1 MKNKLIWCLLLLSGP
16 LLSVSQTVFPVNGVN
31 DPQVTRYTF
40 INATIYV
47 THSQVVQN
55 GILEIEDG
63 KIKSVKKAGEKY
75 DTTSIVI
82 DLKGKYIY
90 PSFIDVYSSYGMP
103 AVPEKKK
110 PGGKPQYNTNTK
122 GAYGWNEAIKPERNA
137 AELFTADE
145 KTAEELRG
153 LGFGAVSTF
162 QADGVAR
169 GTSALVCLNDERAN
183 KALMKENAAACFSFK
198 KGSSTQVYPTS
209 LMGSVALIRQTF
221 YDAIAYKGGYF
232 TEKNL
237 SLEALNNQLSLPMLF
252 EASSRWD
259 ILRIQKI
266 GKEFG
271 YNFTIKTN
279 GDEYL
284 LVDVLKR
291 NPVNLVVP
299 VNFPKPLDLN
309 GYFDINSANYLDLK
323 HRTQATWNPFLLE
336 YNKIG
341 FALTADGLKDK
352 KDFLPNLREAIACG
366 LHDTTALKALT
377 IIPAQ
382 YLKVS
387 DQLGTLEK
395 GKLANFIITNGKVFD
410 KNTAILENWVK
421 GIQYKITGA
430 PDAELA
436 GVYDLLVDGAKVVQ
450 LSVTVKDNK
459 LMVKPKDSTIKA
471 GKIKYNAVNQQI
483 SFDLKTKK
491 ETYYLSGWK
500 TNNTYKGTGITSGA
514 VNFNWE
520 LAYIKEDSAKKEPKD
535 SVKLLPVFSN
545 LPYTYAARD
554 TNTFMIRN
562 VTVWTNEK
570 EGVIKNTDVLVVNG
584 KIHTVGAIP
593 PNAFPAGT
601 RIINGTGKHLTP
613 GIIDEHS
620 HIAVMG
626 GVNEGSQSVTAE
638 VRIEDV
644 INAEDINI
652 YRQLAGGVTTSQLLH
667 GSANAIGGQ
676 SAVIKLKWGQL
687 PDSLLFPGVTPR
699 IKFALGENV
708 KQANWGDDVTE
719 RYPQTRMGVEEI
731 FEDAF
736 TRALE
741 YEKAMADF
749 KAGRI
754 KVAPPKNIELDA
766 LLEVIKGNRLV
777 TCHSY
782 NQQEINMLIKVA
794 EKFGFKINIF
804 THVLE
809 GYKVADKIK
818 AHGAGASSFSD
829 WWGYKMEVNDAI
841 PYNAAL
847 LHKAGVVTCINS
859 DDAEMGRR
867 LNQEAAKTIKYGG
880 VSEEDALKMIT
891 LNPAKL
897 MGIDN
902 RVGSIKPY
910 KDADLVL
917 WSGPPLSVYSKP
929 VMTFIEGVAYF
940 DITKHQQAEEQLAKE
955 KQALVEAMNKAI
967 ASGKKPEEPK
977 KEKEK
982 IHHCEDMEIYGE
994 EDEQ

>member
-63 KIKSVKKAGEKY
+63 KIKAVKKAGEKY
-75 DTTSIVI
+75 DTTAIVI
-82 DLKGKYIY
+82 DLEGKYIY
-90 PSFIDVYSSYGMP
+90 PSFIDISSSYGML

-110 PGGKPQYNTNTK
+110 PDGKPQYNTNTK
-122 GAYGWNEAIKPERNA
+122 GPYGWNEAIKPERNA
-137 AELFTADE
+137 AEIFTADE
-145 KTAEELRG
+145 KAAEELRA

-162 QADGVAR
+162 QADGIAR
-169 GTSALVCLNDERAN
+169 GTSALVTLNSEKEN
-183 KALMKENAAACFSFK
+183 KVLLKENAAACFSFK
-198 KGSSTQVYPTS
+198 KGSSGQAYPSS
-209 LMGSVALIRQTF
+209 LMGSVALVRQTF
-221 YDAIAYKGGYF
+221 YDAQAYKSGYF
-232 TEKNL
+232 DEKNL
-237 SLEALNNQLSLPMLF
+237 SLQALNNQLNLPMLF

-266 GKEFG
+266 GQEFG
-271 YNFTIKTN
+271 YSFIVRTN

-299 VNFPKPLDLN
+299 VNFPKPLEIN
-309 GYFDINSANYLDLK
+309 GYFDVHSANYLDLK
-323 HRTQATWNPFLLE
+323 HRAQATWNPFLLE

-387 DQLGTLEK
+387 EQLGTLEK

-410 KNTAILENWVK
+410 KHTVVLENWVK
-421 GIQYKITGA
+421 GIQYKVAGT
-430 PDAELA
+430 PDGDLA
-436 GVYDLLVDGAKVVQ
+436 GVYDLTMDGARLTQ
-450 LSVTVKDNK
+450 LSFSVKDNK
-459 LMVKPKDSTIKA
+459 LNIKPKDSTY
-471 GKIKYNAVNQQI
+471 KIAKVKYSNDSKQV
-483 SFDLKTKK
+483 SFDLKTKT
-491 ETYYLSGWK
+491 ETYYLSGWNENK
-500 TNNTYKGTGITSGA
+500 AYKGTAINSNGGT
-514 VNFNWE
+514 VNWN
-520 LAYIKEDSAKKEPKD
+520 LVYARADSAKKEPKD

-545 LPYTYAARD
+545 LPYNYAARD

-570 EGVIKNTDVLVVNG
+570 EGVLRNVDVLVVNG
-584 KIHTVGAIP
+584 KIHTIGTVPSNVFPQGA
-593 PNAFPAGT
+593 
-601 RIINGTGKHLTP
+601 RIINGSGKHLTP

-687 PDSLLFPGVTPR
+687 PDSLLFPGVAPR

-708 KQANWGDDVTE
+708 KQANWGENVTE
-719 RYPQTRMGVEEI
+719 RFPQTRMGVEEV

-754 KVAPPKNIELDA
+754 KVAPPKNIQLEA
-766 LLEVIKGNRLV
+766 LLEVLKGKRLV

-847 LHKAGVVTCINS
+847 LHKAGVITCINS

-867 LNQEAAKTIKYGG
+867 LNQEAAKT
-880 VSEEDALKMIT
+880 V
-891 LNPAKL
+891 
-897 MGIDN
+897 
-902 RVGSIKPY
+902 
-910 KDADLVL
+910 
-917 WSGPPLSVYSKP
+917 
-929 VMTFIEGVAYF
+929 FF
-940 DITKHQQAEEQLAKE
+940 
-955 KQALVEAMNKAI
+955 
-967 ASGKKPEEPK
+967 
-977 KEKEK
+977 
-982 IHHCEDMEIYGE
+982 
-994 EDEQ
+994 

>member
-1 MKNKLIWCLLLLSGP
+1 I
-16 LLSVSQTVFPVNGVN
+16 
-31 DPQVTRYTF
+31 
-40 INATIYV
+40 
-47 THSQVVQN
+47 
-55 GILEIEDG
+55 
-63 KIKSVKKAGEKY
+63 
-75 DTTSIVI
+75 
-82 DLKGKYIY
+82 
-90 PSFIDVYSSYGMP
+90 
-103 AVPEKKK
+103 
-110 PGGKPQYNTNTK
+110 
-122 GAYGWNEAIKPERNA
+122 
-137 AELFTADE
+137 
-145 KTAEELRG
+145 
-153 LGFGAVSTF
+153 
-162 QADGVAR
+162 
-169 GTSALVCLNDERAN
+169 
-183 KALMKENAAACFSFK
+183 
-198 KGSSTQVYPTS
+198 
-209 LMGSVALIRQTF
+209 
-221 YDAIAYKGGYF
+221 
-232 TEKNL
+232 
-237 SLEALNNQLSLPMLF
+237 
-252 EASSRWD
+252 
-259 ILRIQKI
+259 
-266 GKEFG
+266 
-271 YNFTIKTN
+271 
-279 GDEYL
+279 
-284 LVDVLKR
+284 
-291 NPVNLVVP
+291 
-299 VNFPKPLDLN
+299 N
-309 GYFDINSANYLDLK
+309 GYFDVHSTNYLDLK

-336 YNKIG
+336 YNKIS

-410 KNTAILENWVK
+410 KNTVILENWVK
-421 GIQYKITGA
+421 GIQYKVAGALDTG
-430 PDAELA
+430 LA
-436 GVYDLLVDGAKVVQ
+436 GVYDLTMDGARLTQ
-450 LSVTVKDNK
+450 LSFSVKDNK
-459 LMVKPKDSTIKA
+459 LNIKPKDSTY
-471 GKIKYNAVNQQI
+471 KIAKVKYNTDNKQI
-483 SFDLKTKK
+483 SFDLKTKT
-491 ETYYLSGWK
+491 ETYYLSGWSDDK
-500 TNNTYKGTGITSGA
+500 TYKGIAINSNGGTL
-514 VNFNWE
+514 NWN
-520 LAYIKEDSAKKEPKD
+520 LVYVREDSAKKEPKD

-545 LPYTYAARD
+545 LPYNYAARD

-570 EGVIKNTDVLVVNG
+570 EGIIKNTDILVVRG
-584 KIHTVGAIP
+584 KIAVIGRVGKEELFFWDVKEGS
-593 PNAFPAGT
+593 FP
-601 RIINGTGKHLTP
+601 IISGSGKHLTP

-687 PDSLLFPGVTPR
+687 PDGLLFPGVTPR

-708 KQANWGDDVTE
+708 KQANWGENVTE
-719 RYPQTRMGVEEI
+719 RFPQTRMGVEEV

-741 YEKAMADF
+741 YEKALADF

-754 KVAPPKNIELDA
+754 KVAPPKSIQLEA
-766 LLEVIKGNRLV
+766 LLDVIKGKRLV

-847 LHKAGVVTCINS
+847 LHKAGVITCINS

-867 LNQEAAKTIKYGG
+867 LNQEAAKTVKYGG
-880 VSEEDALKMIT
+880 VSEEEALKMIT
-891 LNPAKL
+891 LNPAIL
-897 MGIDN
+897 MKIDDK
-902 RVGSIKPY
+902 VGSIRSG

-940 DITKHQQAEEQLAKE
+940 DITRHQQAEEQLAKE

-982 IHHCEDMEIYGE
+982 IQHCEDMEIYGE